1 MGPGSHP
8 HVAYLGEF
16 RLISELAFP
25 LGHWVRP
32 FRKLR
37 LSEVSRW
44 LDHLSSCSPCFQ
56 EFAEMRKEAVTQ
68 RRLTRL
74 WLAFAVA
81 LIFAGGGWLWMRTRP
96 SAQPPDTA
104 VLDLRGIS
112 ATRGESAGRSASS
125 GNPSLVQTSDH
136 GHCRSVAKE
145 RTYELTLVSE
155 TGAQILVASGTA
167 NLEDHNVTL
176 RADVDVGGVRPG
188 PCVLALRQPGREW
201 SRYPVRIL

>member
-1 MGPGSHP
+1 MAYERDAPSRKSFFDLSIMGPGSHP

-136 GHCRSVAKE
+136 GHCRSVARKE
-145 RTYELTLVSE
+145 PTS
-155 TGAQILVASGTA
+155 S
-167 NLEDHNVTL
+167 
-176 RADVDVGGVRPG
+176 P
-188 PCVLALRQPGREW
+188 
-201 SRYPVRIL
+201 

>member
-1 MGPGSHP
+1 MPPLPNYICQPVIPGKSPVAYERDAPSRKSFFDLSIMGPGSHP

-136 GHCRSVAKE
+136 GHCRSVARKE
-145 RTYELTLVSE
+145 PTS
-155 TGAQILVASGTA
+155 S
-167 NLEDHNVTL
+167 
-176 RADVDVGGVRPG
+176 P
-188 PCVLALRQPGREW
+188 
-201 SRYPVRIL
+201 